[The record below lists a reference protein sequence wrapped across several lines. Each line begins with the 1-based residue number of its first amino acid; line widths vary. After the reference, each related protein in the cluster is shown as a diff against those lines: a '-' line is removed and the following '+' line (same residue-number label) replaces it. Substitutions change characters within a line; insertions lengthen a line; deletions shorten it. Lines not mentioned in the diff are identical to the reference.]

1 MGRSLDRAPSLRET
15 PSRRRLRSSSNHL
28 RIDPNYGLRD
38 GGRRSEMTTVT
49 AKKTTERPSALK
61 TICTE
66 LKIEPKAARRRLR
79 AAGLK
84 APYTDAAKIRAA
96 LK

>member
-1 MGRSLDRAPSLRET
+1 
-15 PSRRRLRSSSNHL
+15 
-28 RIDPNYGLRD
+28 
-38 GGRRSEMTTVT
+38 MTATE
-49 AKKTTERPSALK
+49 KTTERPSALK

-66 LKIEPKAARRRLR
+66 LKIEPKKARRRLR

-84 APYTDAAKIRAA
+84 APYTDSAEIRAA

>member
-1 MGRSLDRAPSLRET
+1 M
-15 PSRRRLRSSSNHL
+15 
-28 RIDPNYGLRD
+28 
-38 GGRRSEMTTVT
+38 T